1 MSEQKYYV
9 FQKSVDGKK
18 IVSQLVRY
26 KLMNEGAK
34 FVSVSRNKSGRYENS
49 FSEFTKSELGKIMGG
64 VLYRTFAHQFDPQLA
79 EELYKLGYRTTQTTE
94 EWIEARYEFDNIWE
108 WINPLIELVP
118 VEDNE

>member
-9 FQKSVDGKK
+9 FQKSLDGKK

-26 KLMNEGAK
+26 KLMSEGRK

-49 FSEFTKSELGKIMGG
+49 FSEFTKKE
-64 VLYRTFAHQFDPQLA
+64 LA
-79 EELYKLGYRTTQTTE
+79 EIMDGALYKRAPYGEIQETGSRTGWYHVE
-94 EWIEARYEFDNIWE
+94 DDDSWDDE

>member
-49 FSEFTKSELGKIMGG
+49 FSELTKIELAKMGNG
-64 VLYRTFAHQFDPQLA
+64 ALYRHPF
-79 EELYKLGYRTTQTTE
+79 LGETGIQP
-94 EWIEARYEFDNIWE
+94 E

-118 VEDNE
+118 VGEE

>member
-9 FQKSVDGKK
+9 FQKSLVGKK

-26 KLMNEGAK
+26 KLMSVDAK
-34 FVSVSRNKSGRYENS
+34 FVPVSRNKSGRYENR
-49 FSEFTKSELGKIMGG
+49 FSEFTKSELAEIMDGG
-64 VLYRTFAHQFDPQLA
+64 LYKEIKGLA
-79 EELYKLGYRTTQTTE
+79 EY
-94 EWIEARYEFDNIWE
+94 EADTLTDSKTGWSYTDEIITDIE